1 LLALSFPPFKTWFFS
16 YFGLAIL
23 LFLIFDSIRF
33 REAFA
38 RGYVT
43 MFVFNAIA
51 LYWIAGWESDDIF
64 LKLGGVLTVLVHP
77 FFFLIPI
84 LLTYLIKKSA
94 GKIYAL
100 ILFPLLWTGFEY
112 WHNLTEFAFPW
123 IEIGNTEVYNLNR
136 IQYAEYSGVH
146 GVTFIACIISVLIY
160 LLVSK
165 TYKREWKLT
174 SSHAIVSTIVLI
186 LLIIIPNIVSGIILR
201 SHSNNLYFSNSDSS
215 KNINTVIVQP
225 NIDPFKKWA
234 TENKDVIVTKYIN
247 GLNAGLKYN
256 PDLFVLHETAT
267 PFNFLEDY
275 NQNYSSRFFDFV
287 NLNKKYV
294 IMGIPHVAYFPDSLS
309 APEGVRI
316 MSYSRKRYKHYNSAI
331 LLEPNKTK
339 DEYQIH
345 MKVKL
350 VPFSENAP
358 YNKQLPFM
366 GKIIRWGVGIS
377 AWDMGDSLVVFNLN
391 NNLLKKN
398 SRFSTLICFESV
410 FSDYVREAAKNG
422 AEFLVI
428 ITNDGWF
435 GNSSG
440 PVQHERF
447 AVLRAIENR
456 KWIIRAAQT
465 GISCF
470 IDPLGNIY
478 DEIPINSEG
487 IISKNIIANNE
498 VTFYSY
504 HGDII
509 GIAGY
514 YSCYLTLIAGIIL
527 HYVKRRKHA
536 KRA

>member
-1 LLALSFPPFKTWFFS
+1 ML
-16 YFGLAIL
+16 
-23 LFLIFDSIRF
+23 
-33 REAFA
+33 
-38 RGYVT
+38 
-43 MFVFNAIA
+43 VFNAIA
-51 LYWIAGWESDDIF
+51 LYWIGGWESNDIF

-84 LLTYLIKKSA
+84 LLTYLISKSA
-94 GKIYAL
+94 GKTYAL

-136 IQYAEYSGVH
+136 IQYAEFIGVH
-146 GVTFIACIISVLIY
+146 GITFIACIISVLIY

-165 TYKREWKLT
+165 IYKHEWRINSRNCVISIT
-174 SSHAIVSTIVLI
+174 A
-186 LLIIIPNIVSGIILR
+186 LIILIITPNIVSSIILK
-201 SHSNNLYFSNSDSS
+201 SHSDNLYFNNPDST
-215 KNINTVIVQP
+215 KNIRTSIIQP
-225 NIDPFKKWA
+225 NVDPFKKWA
-234 TENKDVIVTKYIN
+234 SENKDAIVTKYIE
-247 GLNAGLKYN
+247 GLNAGLKYK
-256 PDLFVLHETAT
+256 PDLLVLHETAA
-267 PFNFLEDY
+267 PYYFLEDY

-294 IMGIPHVAYFPDSLS
+294 IMGIPHVSYYPDSLS
-309 APEGVRI
+309 APENARI
-316 MSYSRKRYKHYNSAI
+316 MSYSRKRYRNCNSAI
-331 LLEPNKTK
+331 LLEPDKSK

-358 YNKQLPFM
+358 YSKQLPFM
-366 GKIIRWGVGIS
+366 GKIIKWGVGIS
-377 AWDMGDSLVVFNLN
+377 AWDRGDSLVIFNMN
-391 NNLLKKN
+391 NNLLNKKTK
-398 SRFSTLICFESV
+398 FSTLICFESV
-410 FSDYVREAAKNG
+410 FSDYVREAAKKG

-435 GNSSG
+435 GNSFG
-440 PVQHERF
+440 PIQHERF

-478 DEIPINSEG
+478 DEIPVNSEG
-487 IISKNIIANNE
+487 IVSRNIIANNE

-504 HGDII
+504 HGDIT
-509 GIAGY
+509 GITGY
-514 YSCYLTLIAGIIL
+514 YSCYLTLITGIIL
-527 HYVKRRKHA
+527 HYVKRRKQA
-536 KRA
+536 RSA